1 LSFPRPAG
9 VDFPAKK
16 LVSVLIIGYGKRMKN
31 RLLVLTLTSL
41 LAFAVFT
48 PGTIAQQ
55 QTQTKTAAFH
65 YNKGRT
71 AFINGRLAEAQ
82 QEFSK
87 ALGIDPNHAPSIA
100 MMRRVSNAMPKGNAQ
115 LLKYKS
121 LIIPKV
127 SFNDA
132 TFQSVLDFL
141 REQAVE
147 LSGKQIQPNFVVQA
161 ADPKKLRN
169 KRITLN
175 LENVPF
181 LEVLRYACGIA
192 QAQFDVQ
199 QYAIVVKPLNDTP
212 PQSRAPAGS
221 QQQSGDVS
229 AGETTPTPAQ

>member
-1 LSFPRPAG
+1 LIR
-9 VDFPAKK
+9 AKM
-16 LVSVLIIGYGKRMKN
+16 LVSRQVFGYTGGMKK

-41 LAFAVFT
+41 LSLAVLN
-48 PGTIAQQ
+48 PGAVAQQ
-55 QTQTKTAAFH
+55 QTKTAAFH

-87 ALGIDPNHAPSIA
+87 ALGVDPNHAPSIA
-100 MMRRVSNAMPKGNAQ
+100 MMQRVSQAMPKGNAQ

-127 SFNDA
+127 SFDDA
-132 TFQSVLDFL
+132 TFESVLDYL
-141 REQAVE
+141 RQQAVE

-181 LEVLRYACGIA
+181 LEVLRYACSIA

-199 QYAIVVKPLNDTP
+199 EYAIVVKPLNDTP
-212 PQSRAPAGS
+212 PQAQAPAQPAGTAG
-221 QQQSGDVS
+221 QSDDAS
-229 AGETTPTPAQ
+229 AGETTPTPAE